1 MARTPSK
8 KRRKDGR
15 FCVRVGNV
23 PFYSTV
29 SWSDANRQA
38 EVYRRELEQ
47 GLNIDARKT
56 TLRAYALRWLPIHK
70 ANVKDKTYNEYAG
83 IINKMLKLIGDI
95 PIMQIMP
102 DDALKAFGEAFPPS
116 QEEGDGG
123 YSGSTTKRAKMLMRD
138 IFDSAIE
145 NGYAKKNP
153 FRSEKF
159 KPTMG
164 REGTHREITDE
175 ERALIH
181 AVNNPFRPA
190 VMMMLYAG
198 LRRGE
203 VLAINVDTDIK
214 NGMIRVSNAITFPG
228 NQPDFGAPKTDNAYR
243 TIPVFP
249 PLKDE
254 LQGLHGLLSPS
265 RRANDLM
272 SESSFRSAWN
282 SYISAVE
289 QHMNG
294 VQKRWYGLRH
304 VDQQKNPQRY
314 ARVKALIAAGEKE
327 QADALRLVDWKYFK
341 IRPHDLRHSFCT
353 MCRDAGVDI
362 KQTIEWMGHADE
374 KMILK
379 IYDHVTSRRSAES
392 IKKVVEFLNSNDD
405 SGQDSV
411 QSTKNIDETQ

>member
-83 IINKMLKLIGDI
+83 LINKMLKLIGDM
-95 PIMQIMP
+95 PIMQITP
-102 DDALKAFGEAFPPS
+102 DDALEAFTAAFPPS
-116 QEEGDGG
+116 RTDGDNG

-138 IFDSAIE
+138 VFDSAIE

-181 AVNNPFRPA
+181 AVDHPFRPA
-190 VMMMLYAG
+190 VMTMLYAG

-214 NGMIRVSNAITFPG
+214 DGMLQVSNAVTYPG
-228 NQPDFGAPKTDNAYR
+228 NQPDLGAPKTHNAYR
-243 TIPVFP
+243 TVPVFP
-249 PLKDE
+249 PLSAE
-254 LQGLHGLLSPS
+254 LKGLHGLLAPA
-265 RRANDLM
+265 RRSNDLM
-272 SESSFRSAWN
+272 SESAFRSAWN

-289 QHMNG
+289 QRING

-304 VDQQKNPQRY
+304 VDQKKNPQRY
-314 ARVKALIAAGEKE
+314 AKVKALLAAGEKE
-327 QADALRLVDWKYFK
+327 QADALRLTDWQTFHV
-341 IRPHDLRHSFCT
+341 RPHDLRHSFCT

-392 IKKVVEFLNSNDD
+392 IKKVVEFLDLSAD

-411 QSTKNIDETQ
+411 QPAQNVGEMQ